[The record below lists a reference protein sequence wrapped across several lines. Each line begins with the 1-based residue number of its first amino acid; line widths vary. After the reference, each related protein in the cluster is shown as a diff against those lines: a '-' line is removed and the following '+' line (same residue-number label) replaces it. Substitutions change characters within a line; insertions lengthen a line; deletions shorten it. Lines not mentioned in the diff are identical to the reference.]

1 MDVITYPFSSILVMM
16 LRIIP
21 MEDVIVGFLCID
33 NDVHLSVD
41 KLEGSTQN
49 RAGILSSST
58 LPEESAIMGVAVN
71 NVITWF

>member
-16 LRIIP
+16 LCIIP

-41 KLEGSTQN
+41 KLEGLTQN

-58 LPEESAIMGVAVN
+58 LTEESAIMGVAVN